1 MYLLHY
7 DADWKTIKSEKMS
20 AKKRLQKERKI
31 GNGGN
36 GVTSLSIPLKSKQHS
51 PWSEITFM
59 CLSTIWF

>member
-36 GVTSLSIPLKSKQHS
+36 G
-51 PWSEITFM
+51 
-59 CLSTIWF
+59 